1 MQYYANIRRDY
12 LEKVFVPTFKPVLSA
27 HPTVD
32 ATYKIANKT
41 IRICAYTPQFEE
53 FATSAFS
60 HLTVRYSEEPDL
72 TIHLLDS
79 ASTGVQLNGPWTHPD
94 YGDQEVPDSAKE
106 ADPTFQGVYV
116 RGENILHLYDI
127 SSKTAYFWVEDS
139 RDLPKWMYAAPL
151 RTILH
156 WFFSHYGI
164 HFVHGAAVGT
174 ENGAVLLTA
183 MGGSGKSTT
192 ALSCLASGMDY
203 IGDDYVLVEQNTVHS
218 LYNSVKIVPEQLSNF
233 PDFRP
238 DVWNRKGL
246 ENGESDKAIL
256 FLSKLFPNQ
265 LKKGSSLSA
274 ILIPRIATKT
284 KIIPATKL
292 EAMLALLP
300 TTLFQL
306 PLAPT
311 SKTSSLTGIIGKTPC
326 YILELGPEV
335 RTVPETIRAFL
346 DKQAYE

>member
-12 LEKVFVPTFKPVLSA
+12 LEKVFIPTFKHVLSA
-27 HPTVD
+27 KPPID
-32 ATYKIANKT
+32 ETYKIADKT

-53 FATSAFS
+53 FATGAFS
-60 HLTVRYSEEPDL
+60 HLATQGSEEADL

-79 ASTGVQLNGPWTHPD
+79 ASTGIQLNGPWTHPD
-94 YGDQEVPDSAKE
+94 YGDQEAPDSAKE
-106 ADPTFQGVYV
+106 ADQTFQGVYV
-116 RGENILHLYDI
+116 RGENMLHLYDI
-127 SSKTAYFWVEDS
+127 SSKTAYFWIHDS
-139 RDLPKWMYAAPL
+139 NDVPKWMYAAPL

-203 IGDDYVLVEQNTVHS
+203 IGDDYVLIEKNTIHG

-233 PDFRP
+233 PNFRP
-238 DVWNRKGL
+238 DVWNSKSL
-246 ENGESDKAIL
+246 ESGESDKAIL
-256 FLSKLFPNQ
+256 FLSKLFPTL
-265 LKKGSSLSA
+265 LKENASLVA

-284 KIIPATKL
+284 EIIPATKL

-311 SKTSSLTGIIGKTPC
+311 TKVSSLTSIIGKTPC

-335 RTVPETIRAFL
+335 RTIPETIRAFL
-346 DKQAYE
+346 DKHSHE